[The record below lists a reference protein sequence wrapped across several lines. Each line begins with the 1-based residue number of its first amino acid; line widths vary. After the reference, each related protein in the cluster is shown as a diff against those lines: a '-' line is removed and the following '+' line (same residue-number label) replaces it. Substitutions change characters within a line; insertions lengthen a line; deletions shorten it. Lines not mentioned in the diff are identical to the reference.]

1 MQWLTRS
8 LMVLTLLGALAA
20 CTSLRVRSDYDASA
34 DLSACRSFGWLESTA
49 TTPAG
54 AFDNPINN
62 KRLRDAIA
70 KRLVAKGLQ
79 PVAEGA
85 MPDCLVGQ
93 AIGVRD
99 SLTADGRSRFSFG
112 IGTGWGWG
120 HRGFGSASW
129 DTGPYAYREGRISV
143 DLYRAASK
151 EPLWHAEA
159 EVDVTQLT
167 GADAEKRI
175 DAVVTAI
182 FARFPALTSGTP
194 RPGATGQGT

>member
-1 MQWLTRS
+1 MQRLIQSLLALVLLT
-8 LMVLTLLGALAA
+8 ALAA
-20 CTSLRVRSDYDASA
+20 CTSMRVRSDYDAAA

-49 TTPAG
+49 APAG

-62 KRLRDAIA
+62 KRLRDAVA
-70 KRLVAKGLQ
+70 KRLVAKGLR

-85 MPDCLVGQ
+85 APDCLVAQ

-99 SLTADGRSRFSFG
+99 SLSGGGRSRFSFG
-112 IGTGWGWG
+112 VGTGWGG
-120 HRGFGSASW
+120 GSGAGSVFW
-129 DTGPYAYREGRISV
+129 DTRADAYREGRISV
-143 DLYRAASK
+143 DLFLAAN
-151 EPLWHAEA
+151 EAPLWHAEA

-182 FARFPALTSGTP
+182 FMRFPALT
-194 RPGATGQGT
+194 PGAPRAAGA